1 MPDIESQSHYLT
13 DELHRVMLKFI
24 DERGL
29 SVGDVVGTAKRA
41 VNSFS
46 DQVRLRQ
53 YELVMERLDRGEVL
67 GPDAPEWEIVD
78 GAGWSLAHYA
88 VSRCGLPEGFS
99 KWDMADRKGWSVAHE
114 AAAYGKL
121 PEGFAEWNN
130 IPADEKGRKVIDVA
144 IEFGHDPFLRVR
156 DLMALAKTGE
166 LPSAKGWTWDM
177 ADEEGWT
184 LAHEW
189 ANAGRAFPEGFNQW
203 GLVDTWGN
211 TVAHLAAEH
220 GTLPEGFDEWAIPD
234 ADGATV
240 AHYAAE
246 FGTLPADFD
255 QWDLKGTGGKTVRQV
270 YDKHAEIPVGPSPK
284 MGM

>member
-1 MPDIESQSHYLT
+1 MLDTDSQKHYLT
-13 DELHRVMLKFI
+13 DELQRVMLKFME
-24 DERGL
+24 ERGM
-29 SVGDVVGTAKRA
+29 SEGDVAATAKRA
-41 VNSFS
+41 VNSFAE
-46 DQVRLRQ
+46 QAHLRRK
-53 YELVMERLDRGEVL
+53 ELVMERLDRGEEL

-78 GAGWSLAHYA
+78 GAGWSVAHYA
-88 VSRCGLPEGFS
+88 AGRQGLPEGFT

-130 IPADEKGRKVIDVA
+130 IPADEKGRKVIDVV
-144 IEFGHDPFLRVR
+144 IEYGHDPFARVR
-156 DLMALAKTGE
+156 ELLALAKSGE
-166 LPSAKGWTWDM
+166 LASVDGWTWDM

-189 ANAGRAFPEGFNQW
+189 AATGRAFPDDFKQW

-211 TVAHLAAEH
+211 TVAHIAAEY
-220 GTLPEGFDEWAIPD
+220 GALSPDFDEWLIK
-234 ADGATV
+234 DGQGTPV

-255 QWDLKGTGGKTVRQV
+255 QWDLMSPTGKTVREMH
-270 YDKHAEIPVGPSPK
+270 DAHADTPVGAPPK
-284 MGM
+284 MGL

>member
-24 DERGL
+24 EERGL
-29 SVGDVVGTAKRA
+29 SAGDVVGTAKRA

-53 YELVMERLDRGEVL
+53 HELVMERLDRGEVL
-67 GPDAPEWEIVD
+67 PPDAPEWEIVD
-78 GAGWSLAHYA
+78 GAGWSVAHYA
-88 VSRCGLPEGFS
+88 VSRRGLPEGFS
-99 KWDMADRKGWSVAHE
+99 KWDMVDRKGWSVAHE
-114 AAAYGKL
+114 AAAYDKL

-144 IEFGHDPFLRVR
+144 IEYGHDPFLRVR
-156 DLMALAKTGE
+156 ELVAMAKAGNLFDANDWK
-166 LPSAKGWTWDM
+166 WDM

-189 ANAGRAFPEGFNQW
+189 ATTGRAFPDGFKQW
-203 GLVDTWGN
+203 GMADIWGN
-211 TVAHLAAEH
+211 TVAHLAAEY
-220 GTLPEGFDEWAIPD
+220 GTLPEGFDEWAIED
-234 ADGATV
+234 AYGASV
-240 AHYAAE
+240 AHCAAE
-246 FGTLPADFD
+246 FGTLPAGFD
-255 QWDLKGTGGKTVRQV
+255 QWDLKNPSGKTVREIHEE
-270 YDKHAEIPVGPSPK
+270 HAEIPVGPSSK